1 MSLGLHGNCCP
12 KRKQNDETNITFYD
26 FMHTLNQSR
35 WQHSHDF
42 VGDLGTAEKNTRRVI
57 FLTATMMV
65 VEIIAGLH
73 LHSMALFA
81 DGCHMSTHVA
91 AFLITAWAYMVTR
104 RNSGNRLYS
113 FGAGKVGVLGAYTSA
128 IILAGIALFMLV
140 ESIVRLFQPLVIHY
154 NEAIGI
160 AAIGLVVNLVSALL
174 LKESHH
180 HDHGHEHGSH
190 SKPHSHSHE
199 NDINLKSAYIHVLAD
214 AATSVLAIF
223 ALTAGKL
230 WGAAWL
236 DPVMGIVGSAV
247 IAQWAYGLVRQTQVI
262 LLDKEPEN
270 SDLNQ
275 EIRKSIESDGDSVIT
290 DLHIWQVGLN
300 KFAAIISLVAHHP
313 KSPEAYKAPLKE
325 HEELVHMTVEIHHC
339 EGDHQDHPLP
349 QGA

>member
-1 MSLGLHGNCCP
+1 
-12 KRKQNDETNITFYD
+12 
-26 FMHTLNQSR
+26 MHTSNTAQ

-42 VGDLGTAEKNTRRVI
+42 VADFGLAERNTRKVI
-57 FLTATMMV
+57 LLTSVMMA
-65 VEIIAGLH
+65 VEIVTGLK

-91 AFLITAWAYMVTR
+91 AFLITAWAYALTR
-104 RNSGNRLYS
+104 KNAGNRLYS

-140 ESIVRLFQPLVIHY
+140 ESVKRLFQPLAIHY

-160 AAIGLVVNLVSALL
+160 AAVGLFVNLVSAFL
-174 LKESHH
+174 LKDSHH
-180 HDHGHEHGSH
+180 HGHGHGSH
-190 SKPHSHSHE
+190 AESHTHSHDH
-199 NDINLKSAYIHVLAD
+199 DINLKSAYLHVLAD
-214 AATSVLAIF
+214 AATSVLAII

-247 IAQWAYGLVRQTQVI
+247 IAQWAYGLIRQTQVI
-262 LLDKEPEN
+262 LLDKEPED

-275 EIRKSIESDGDSVIT
+275 EIRKSIESDGDSLIT
-290 DLHIWQVGLN
+290 DLHIWQVGPN
-300 KFAAIISLVAHHP
+300 KFAAIVSLVAHQP

-325 HEELVHMTVEIHHC
+325 HEELVHVSVEIHQCKGEH
-339 EGDHQDHPLP
+339 ED
-349 QGA
+349 GARTLGG